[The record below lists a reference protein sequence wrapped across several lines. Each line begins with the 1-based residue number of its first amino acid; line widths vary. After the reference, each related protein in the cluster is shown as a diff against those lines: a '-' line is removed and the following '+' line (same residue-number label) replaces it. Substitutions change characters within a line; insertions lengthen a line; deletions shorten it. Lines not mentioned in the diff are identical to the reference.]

1 MTQQTSEEDVPS
13 GDKQIRIETENERG
27 SKLVGQMSTFGC
39 QANERELDQLM
50 ETVAEDKNDT
60 IERSTISPRRK
71 QQQEERKSSKRE
83 LSPKMTEDKL
93 NE

>member
-1 MTQQTSEEDVPS
+1 MT
-13 GDKQIRIETENERG
+13 
-27 SKLVGQMSTFGC
+27 TFGC

-50 ETVAEDKNDT
+50 ATVVEDKNDT

-71 QQQEERKSSKRE
+71 HQEQPDRKASNRE

-93 NE
+93 TE

>member
-1 MTQQTSEEDVPS
+1 MT
-13 GDKQIRIETENERG
+13 
-27 SKLVGQMSTFGC
+27 TFGC

-50 ETVAEDKNDT
+50 TTVVEDKNDT

-71 QQQEERKSSKRE
+71 HQEQQERKTSNRE

-93 NE
+93 TE